1 MNYGVVII
9 YYNPEIEVLKQL
21 EVYCKIFE
29 DVLIVDNSD
38 KVVFDVKEVIK
49 QYGKVQYINMH
60 GNQGMS
66 KALTKAYEW
75 AKDKKLD
82 FLLTMDQDS
91 IYRENQIANMIR
103 YIDKNY
109 EDDVAIY
116 VANFAKMYWD
126 KKKNKFVPGKYLIE
140 ENEVKEVDMCLTST
154 SFINVKAMEV
164 IMPLEDYFIS
174 YVDNFISTDF
184 IKKGYRL
191 VRVGASQFEQ
201 QVGESVNNTWYNR
214 TFRILHHKEIR
225 YYYMVRNNYYYRK
238 KFGKDIRIRI
248 KSYLLLWRLFFN
260 IIMGEKEKMSK
271 FKACHAGYRDYVRG
285 VKGKVKE
292 SSIVW

>member
-1 MNYGVVII
+1 MNYGVAII

-21 EVYCKIFE
+21 EVYCKVFE
-29 DVLIVDNSD
+29 EVLIVDNSD
-38 KVVFDVKEVIK
+38 KEVFDIKKVIK
-49 QYGKVQYINMH
+49 QYDKVQYINMN

-66 KALTKAYEW
+66 KALTQAYIW
-75 AKDKKLD
+75 ANEKKLD

-91 IYRENQIANMIR
+91 IYRESQITNMIQ
-103 YIDKNY
+103 YINKNY
-109 EDDVAIY
+109 EEDVAIY

-126 KKKNKFVPGKYLIE
+126 KKEDKFVLGNYLVG

-154 SFINVKAMEV
+154 SFINVKAMEQ

-184 IKKGYRL
+184 IQKGYRL
-191 VRVGASQFEQ
+191 VRVGTSKFEQ

-214 TFRILHHKEIR
+214 TFKILHHKEIR
-225 YYYMVRNNYYYRK
+225 YYYMIRNNYYYRK
-238 KFGKDIRIRI
+238 KFGKNLKIKI
-248 KSYLLLWRLFFN
+248 KSYLLLWRLYFN
-260 IIMGEKEKMSK
+260 ILMGEKQKLRK
-271 FKACHAGYRDYVRG
+271 FKACYAGYKDYVQG
-285 VKGKVKE
+285 IKGKVKE